1 MIKDKR
7 DYLSFLFLLITLFV
21 AAVMIKMHTS
31 TLYNGI
37 PYQANPVFYAI
48 YILLYFDLAIYM
60 FGTGEQY
67 FSHYGI
73 YILTRYRKKAIF
85 YYRFLLLLSRK
96 IIFFSLAKLLICFIL
111 SQILFPD
118 ADSISKTVLVFYLIN
133 TLVEIVLCMLQL
145 ILEIL
150 FDSRWALCIVIGY
163 YIISIVLTD
172 ILYFYNIRN
181 SAAFFFAN
189 WGMKYRVDVLNIPYY
204 ILVIL
209 LLILWIFFIILG
221 QKVVEKKDIL

>member
-67 FSHYGI
+67 FSNYGI

-85 YYRFLLLLSRK
+85 YYRFLLLLSN
-96 IIFFSLAKLLICFIL
+96 SL
-111 SQILFPD
+111 
-118 ADSISKTVLVFYLIN
+118 
-133 TLVEIVLCMLQL
+133 
-145 ILEIL
+145 
-150 FDSRWALCIVIGY
+150 
-163 YIISIVLTD
+163 
-172 ILYFYNIRN
+172 RN
-181 SAAFFFAN
+181 
-189 WGMKYRVDVLNIPYY
+189 G
-204 ILVIL
+204 
-209 LLILWIFFIILG
+209 
-221 QKVVEKKDIL
+221 